1 MGGVWTQLEN
11 KDSHLLK
18 LQYNGYNE
26 RDARQFLGR
35 SHTHATTATAG
46 LARISIEKNL
56 RYLLP
61 THTSCW
67 NAPWKTFSP
76 IWIGF
81 CFRVCLVLPH
91 SSGVSVTSSSPVPVL
106 WYRYDYDC
114 HYHLSYDVTRR
125 SGLRDPLT
133 TQPSAR
139 ASTETLLWLPC
150 KNYYNYLLPLKC
162 CIRYSST
169 AVPILGKVLVTLF

>member
-1 MGGVWTQLEN
+1 MNELILDDWLHTFRESNGGVFGHSWRIKIPTCWN
-11 KDSHLLK
+11 
-18 LQYNGYNE
+18 YNTMDITKE
-26 RDARQFLGR
+26 MQDIFLADPT
-35 SHTHATTATAG
+35 THATTATAG
-46 LARISIEKNL
+46 LARISIEKYL

-91 SSGVSVTSSSPVPVL
+91 SSGVSVTSSSAAPVL

-125 SGLRDPLT
+125 SGLRDPLA
-133 TQPSAR
+133 TQPTAR
-139 ASTETLLWLPC
+139 ASTRPC
-150 KNYYNYLLPLKC
+150 F
-162 CIRYSST
+162 
-169 AVPILGKVLVTLF
+169 AAM